1 MSVKSGTILSEITNL
16 GMTIDR
22 DKYWVFV
29 SPKTNIP
36 NIAKFS
42 IEKDYTFFVLYSYS
56 DNYTGDI
63 PIDILIISD
72 KLAY

>member
-1 MSVKSGTILSEITNL
+1 MPVKSGATLSEITNL

-22 DKYWVFV
+22 DKYCVFV

-36 NIAKFS
+36 NIVKFS

>member
-1 MSVKSGTILSEITNL
+1 MPVKSGDTISKQTNL
-16 GMTIDR
+16 GITIDK

-29 SPKTNIP
+29 SPKINIP
-36 NIAKFS
+36 NIAEFS